1 MASGMEKNCG
11 EKKVLQGR
19 KVTKKGREEKY
30 CNGGAEKLQI
40 NVEREKLLQGRKV
53 TKKVLQEK
61 NLQRKSC
68 RGGGRKLQRK
78 GEFSISFKLSL
89 GGMSSIF

>member
-30 CNGGAEKLQI
+30 CNGGGEKLQI
-40 NVEREKLLQGRKV
+40 NVEREKLLQGRKIYKESIAGEKF
-53 TKKVLQEK
+53 TKKVLQRR
-61 NLQRKSC
+61 RKKITTK
-68 RGGGRKLQRK
+68 GR
-78 GEFSISFKLSL
+78 
-89 GGMSSIF
+89 IFYFL